1 MPTPAPRTPIC
12 IARGNLADLQ
22 ASLADIEDGEICYA
36 YDENAHYMKAFGSL
50 TKVAGD
56 SEFSGDYNDLT
67 NKPTIG
73 AGVITIKQGGTTKG
87 SFNVNQTSPGEI
99 NLDAG
104 GGGSYTL
111 PPATAGT
118 LGGIKVGSGLSVLS
132 DGTLSADG
140 GGGGG
145 SYTLP
150 PATNLVLGGIKVG
163 DGLAVTGDGTLSANA
178 GDGYTL
184 PAATSGALGGIK
196 VGGGLAVT
204 GDGTL
209 SANAGD
215 GYTLLP
221 ATTSLL
227 GGIKVGEGLAVTGE
241 GVLSANAGDGYTL
254 SAATASELGGIKV
267 GGGLAIDAGVLSVT
281 LEQGT
286 VYKGVADFT
295 DAGAEPNAP
304 ENGWI
309 YSNTTAGT
317 AAWTG
322 ISGETVDEGVQ
333 AIWSADDSTWSL
345 IASAGSGVTE
355 VTGTAPITVDVAT
368 NGADHPIVG
377 ITNASETAVGA
388 VQFANDTQ
396 IANGTALVAVQASQ
410 LKTALDGL
418 EPLPVGTATGDLL
431 QWNGTAWEVSNVLD
445 GGTY

>member
-22 ASLADIEDGEICYA
+22 ASLADIQDGEICYA

-50 TKVAGD
+50 TKVAGG
-56 SEFSGDYNDLT
+56 SSGGGFSGDYNDLT

-87 SFNVNQTSPGEI
+87 SFNVNQTGPGEI

-104 GGGSYTL
+104 GGSSYTL

-118 LGGIKVGSGLSVLS
+118 LGGIKVGTGLSVLS
-132 DGTLSADG
+132 DGTLSATG
-140 GGGGG
+140 GGGGD

-150 PATNLVLGGIKVG
+150 PATNSVLGGIKVG
-163 DGLAVTGDGTLSANA
+163 GGLSVTGEGLLSANAGDGYTLPPATNSVLGGVKVGDGLTVGGDGTLNANA

-184 PAATSGALGGIK
+184 PAAT
-196 VGGGLAVT
+196 
-204 GDGTL
+204 
-209 SANAGD
+209 
-215 GYTLLP
+215 
-221 ATTSLL
+221 
-227 GGIKVGEGLAVTGE
+227 
-241 GVLSANAGDGYTL
+241 
-254 SAATASELGGIKV
+254 AAELGGIKV
-267 GGGLAIDAGVLSVT
+267 GSGLAIDTGVLSVT

-286 VYKGVADFT
+286 VFKGTANFT
-295 DAGAEPNAP
+295 DSGAEPGSP

-322 ISGETVDEGVQ
+322 ISGETVEEGVQ
-333 AIWSADDSTWSL
+333 AIWSADDGSWSL
-345 IASAGSGVTE
+345 IASAGSGVTA
-355 VTGTAPITVDVAT
+355 VTGTAPITVDIAT
-368 NGADHPIVG
+368 NGADQPIVG
-377 ITNASETAVGA
+377 IDPASETAAGV

-410 LKTALDGL
+410 LSSTLADL
-418 EPLPVGTATGDLL
+418 E
-431 QWNGTAWEVSNVLD
+431 LD
-445 GGTY
+445 GGTF